1 MGSNVS
7 CECIESCTCFV
18 NDKRIE
24 NVNIVRYLSYK
35 WTWTKYHQSTLVEC
49 LHNQSRNGS
58 IDLIN
63 VIKSYL
69 FPNSNNQTLYTSKAI
84 IYNEKHYPMN
94 KLLNKK
100 LCYQWCKSNLSIL
113 GPLSIAVVATNRT
126 MDQLLCGLNKS
137 TDILPALQPKKNP
150 AFTVRHTV
158 YIDNSQIRLNLIHS
172 TVNYPKN
179 CQVIM
184 VVLGKNNSIN
194 EGDKVINK
202 LMNTHKYKSKC
213 FVLVKLLKCN
223 SDKNAIFK
231 FEENQLCRKYNLP

>member
-7 CECIESCTCFV
+7 TECIESCNCFV
-18 NDKRIE
+18 NDKKIE

-69 FPNSNNQTLYTSKAI
+69 SPNKQTLCMSKAI
-84 IYNEKHYPMN
+84 IHNEKHYPMN

-113 GPLSIAVVATNRT
+113 GPLSIAVVATNHMLIVVMNKTGT
-126 MDQLLCGLNKS
+126 MDQLLC
-137 TDILPALQPKKNP
+137 
-150 AFTVRHTV
+150 
-158 YIDNSQIRLNLIHS
+158 
-172 TVNYPKN
+172 
-179 CQVIM
+179 
-184 VVLGKNNSIN
+184 
-194 EGDKVINK
+194 
-202 LMNTHKYKSKC
+202 
-213 FVLVKLLKCN
+213 
-223 SDKNAIFK
+223 
-231 FEENQLCRKYNLP
+231 